1 MPRRP
6 SARRVADY
14 SVVFARSASKEL
26 RSLDSA
32 VALRILKRIEAL
44 SANPRPAGVVK
55 LEGAQDLWRLRVGEW
70 RIVYR
75 VVDSQSLVDIVGI
88 RHRREAYR

>member
-1 MPRRP
+1 M
-6 SARRVADY
+6 ADY
-14 SVVFARSASKEL
+14 SVVFARSAGKEL
-26 RSLDSA
+26 RSLDSP

-44 SANPRPAGVVK
+44 SGNPRPAGVTK
-55 LEGAQDLWRLRVGEW
+55 LEGAQDLWRVRVGEW

-75 VVDSQSLVDIVGI
+75 IADSEGLVDIIAI

>member
-1 MPRRP
+1 M
-6 SARRVADY
+6 ADY
-14 SVVFARSASKEL
+14 TVVFARSAGKEL
-26 RSLDSA
+26 RSLDSP

-44 SANPRPAGVVK
+44 SGNPRPAGVVK
-55 LEGAQDLWRLRVGEW
+55 LEGAQDLWRVRVGEW

-75 VVDSQSLVDIVGI
+75 IADNERLVDITAI

>member
-1 MPRRP
+1 M
-6 SARRVADY
+6 ADY
-14 SVVFARSASKEL
+14 SVVFARSANKEL
-26 RSLDSA
+26 RSLDSP

-44 SANPRPAGVVK
+44 SGNPRPAGVIR
-55 LEGAQDLWRLRVGEW
+55 LEGAQDLWRARVGEW

-75 VVDSQSLVDIVGI
+75 IVDRESLVDIVAI

>member
-1 MPRRP
+1 M
-6 SARRVADY
+6 ADY

-26 RSLDSA
+26 RSLDSP

-44 SANPRPAGVVK
+44 SKAPRPAGVVK
-55 LEGAQDLWRLRVGEW
+55 LEGATDLWRVRVGEW
-70 RIVYR
+70 RVVYR
-75 VVDSQSLVDIVGI
+75 IADRERIVDVIAV

>member
-1 MPRRP
+1 M
-6 SARRVADY
+6 ADY
-14 SVVFARSASKEL
+14 SVVFARSANKEL
-26 RSLDSA
+26 RSLDSP

-44 SANPRPAGVVK
+44 SGNPRPAGVIK
-55 LEGAQDLWRLRVGEW
+55 LEGAQDLWRVRVGEW

-75 VVDSQSLVDIVGI
+75 IVDRESLVDIVAI

>member
-1 MPRRP
+1 M
-6 SARRVADY
+6 ADY
-14 SVVFARSASKEL
+14 SVVFARSANKEL
-26 RSLDSA
+26 RSLDSP

-44 SANPRPAGVVK
+44 SGNPRLAGVIR
-55 LEGAQDLWRLRVGEW
+55 LEGAQDLWRARVGEW

-75 VVDSQSLVDIVGI
+75 IVDRESLVDIVAI

>member
-1 MPRRP
+1 M
-6 SARRVADY
+6 ADY

-26 RSLDSA
+26 RALDSP

-44 SANPRPAGVVK
+44 SGNPRPAGVVK
-55 LEGAQDLWRLRVGEW
+55 LESAQDLWRVRVGEW

-75 VVDSQSLVDIVGI
+75 IADSERLVDIIAI

>member
-1 MPRRP
+1 M
-6 SARRVADY
+6 ADY
-14 SVVFARSASKEL
+14 TVVFARSAGKEL
-26 RSLDSA
+26 RSLDSR

-44 SANPRPAGVVK
+44 SGNPRPAGVLK
-55 LEGAQDLWRLRVGEW
+55 LEGAQDLWRIRVGEW

-75 VVDSQSLVDIVGI
+75 IADNQRLVDITAI

>member
-1 MPRRP
+1 M
-6 SARRVADY
+6 ADY

-26 RSLDSA
+26 RSLDSP

-44 SANPRPAGVVK
+44 SGNPRPAGVVK
-55 LEGAQDLWRLRVGEW
+55 LEGAQDLWRVRVGEW

-75 VVDSQSLVDIVGI
+75 IADSERLVDIIAI

>member
-1 MPRRP
+1 M
-6 SARRVADY
+6 ADY
-14 SVVFARSASKEL
+14 SVVFARSAGKEL
-26 RSLDSA
+26 RSLDSP

-44 SANPRPAGVVK
+44 SGNPRPAGVVK
-55 LEGAQDLWRLRVGEW
+55 LEGAQDLWRVRVGEW

-75 VVDSQSLVDIVGI
+75 IADNERLVDITAI